1 VHVSSAE
8 TSWEGTMHSMT
19 RTARRR
25 WSRELSTEVSGI
37 AFGPEGPVLVHG
49 FDPPA
54 GGKWLDDVIPGK
66 LAALDRNTGEPLW
79 MAPCEVGYGRGFAA
93 GFGAL
98 GQALVLGPS
107 THGHRMV
114 RMSLENGELLEG
126 NDISPFDESIVA
138 RDKCH
143 CASAQRVFALDSLS
157 LNETWEY
164 AREGERYH
172 GLARSGDRVFVTYT
186 QDSAGMAKSS
196 GPQFNTG
203 VLILNATTGEYAGHL
218 LRPSLASIHG
228 ICSTGGL
235 VVLFTELIESV
246 LGPERMGE
254 FAIALGN
261 HPGGGNR
268 DSLSILALREAHAAE
283 GPPHWFKILETGP
296 VGDIPEVSVSA
307 DNGKLY
313 VERGAF
319 LEALDA
325 LSGRALGDWT
335 IPGLDMKIG
344 WRVAA
349 GAGLL
354 AEETRVSLFE
364 LPA

>member
-1 VHVSSAE
+1 M
-8 TSWEGTMHSMT
+8 TS
-19 RTARRR
+19 TARRR
-25 WSRELSTEVSGI
+25 WCRELDTEVSGI

-66 LAALDRNTGEPLW
+66 LAALDRISGELMW

-98 GQALVLGPS
+98 GQALVLGPG

-126 NDISPFDESIVA
+126 SDIPSFDESIVA
-138 RDKCH
+138 RDACH
-143 CASAQRVFALDSLS
+143 CASAQRVFALDSLT
-157 LNETWEY
+157 LKETWEY

-172 GLARSGDRVFVTYT
+172 GLARSGNRLYVSFT
-186 QDSAGMAKSS
+186 QVSGGAGNED
-196 GPQFNTG
+196 PQG
-203 VLILNATTGEYAGHL
+203 VLILDAETGEYGGQL
-218 LRPSLASIHG
+218 LRPSLPSIHG
-228 ICSTGGL
+228 ICATGGC
-235 VVLFTELIESV
+235 VILFTEQIEDV
-246 LGPERMGE
+246 LGAERMGE
-254 FAIALGN
+254 YALAMGN

-268 DSLSILALREAHAAE
+268 DTLSMLALGEDAPAA
-283 GPPHWFKILETGP
+283 GVSQWFRILETAP
-296 VGDIPEVSVSA
+296 VGDIPEVSVSS

-325 LSGRALGDWT
+325 LSGRPLGEWT
-335 IPGLDMKIG
+335 VPGLDMKIS
-344 WRVAA
+344 WTVVA

>member
-1 VHVSSAE
+1 VDCLERVRTHAGYDGFMIS
-8 TSWEGTMHSMT
+8 
-19 RTARRR
+19 TARRR
-25 WSRELSTEVSGI
+25 WSRELGTEASGI

-66 LAALDRNTGEPLW
+66 LAALDRNSGELQW
-79 MAPCEVGYGRGFAA
+79 IAPCEIGYGRGFAA

-114 RMSLENGELLEG
+114 RMSLENGELLECS
-126 NDISPFDESIVA
+126 DIAPFDESVVA
-138 RDKCH
+138 TDVCH
-143 CASAQRVFALDSLS
+143 CASAQRVFALDSRTLK
-157 LNETWEY
+157 ETWEY

-172 GLARSGDRVFVTYT
+172 GLVRSGNRVYVSVT
-186 QDSAGMAKSS
+186 QVSGGAGDAD
-196 GPQFNTG
+196 PQG
-203 VLILNATTGEYAGHL
+203 VLILDASTGEYVGYL
-218 LRPSLASIHG
+218 LRPCLSTIHG
-228 ICSTGGL
+228 LCATGGL
-235 VVLFTELIESV
+235 VIVFTEQIESV
-246 LGPERMGE
+246 IGSDRMGE
-254 FAIALGN
+254 YALALGS

-268 DSLSILALREAHAAE
+268 DTLSMLALRED
-283 GPPHWFKILETGP
+283 GSSDGSPLWFRILETVP

-313 VERGAF
+313 VVRGAL

-325 LSGRALGDWT
+325 LSGRPLGDWT
-335 IPGLDMKIG
+335 VPGLDMKIG
-344 WRVAA
+344 WTVVA

>member
-1 VHVSSAE
+1 M
-8 TSWEGTMHSMT
+8 TS
-19 RTARRR
+19 TARRR
-25 WSRELSTEVSGI
+25 WSRELDTEVSGI

-66 LAALDRNTGEPLW
+66 LAALDRHSGEVEW
-79 MAPCEVGYGRGFAA
+79 IAPCEVGYGRGFAA

-114 RMSLENGELLEG
+114 RMSLENGELLAG
-126 NDISPFDESIVA
+126 SDIPSFDESIVA
-138 RDKCH
+138 RDVCH
-143 CASAQRVFALDSLS
+143 CSSAQRVFALDSLT

-172 GLARSGDRVFVTYT
+172 GLARSGDRVYVNVT
-186 QDSAGMAKSS
+186 QVSAGA
-196 GPQFNTG
+196 GAEDPQG
-203 VLILNATTGEYAGHL
+203 VLVLDASTGEYVGHL
-218 LRPSLASIHG
+218 LRPCLPTIHG
-228 ICSTGGL
+228 LCATGGL
-235 VVLFTELIESV
+235 VIVFTEQIEGV
-246 LGPERMGE
+246 IGADRMGE
-254 FAIALGN
+254 YALALGS

-268 DSLSILALREAHAAE
+268 DTLSMLALAE
-283 GPPHWFKILETGP
+283 GGSSDGPPTWFRILETAP

-313 VERGAF
+313 VERGAM

-325 LSGRALGDWT
+325 LSGRPLGDWT
-335 IPGLDMKIG
+335 VPGLDMKIS
-344 WRVAA
+344 WTVAA